1 MINNSWTRKNPF
13 PNNRDSFVYGVDQV
27 FFHGAP
33 AHVHAARTERGETR
47 IYGPFRD
54 YAVAGLELARES
66 CRRRIRQVED
76 LRLLRQAPRKLQHA
90 ILGDHT
96 TKGSRGDAEWSEQLV
111 YSLLK

>member
-47 IYGPFRD
+47 INGPFRD
-54 YAVAGLELARES
+54 YAKTKKSTHANSGNYGLDCEI
-66 CRRRIRQVED
+66 C
-76 LRLLRQAPRKLQHA
+76 
-90 ILGDHT
+90 
-96 TKGSRGDAEWSEQLV
+96 
-111 YSLLK
+111 